1 MVCTFD
7 IILTF
12 ESMNGILQCDLSNET
27 SWTDLLYGNYYY

>member
-12 ESMNGILQCDLSNET
+12 ESMNGFLQCDLSNET
-27 SWTDLLYGNYYY
+27 SWTALLCDNYYY